1 MSLRKK
7 WKNFLIANNLK
18 ILSNNSRRITH
29 IMKSN
34 NDMIN
39 SVMYEVNEFEE
50 KKKHR
55 RKKLC
60 ISIGVFV
67 SLLICFGFIITKAI
81 V

>member
-1 MSLRKK
+1 
-7 WKNFLIANNLK
+7 
-18 ILSNNSRRITH
+18 
-29 IMKSN
+29 MKSN

-55 RKKLC
+55 RKKLR

-67 SLLICFGFIITKAI
+67 SLLRFLVFLAFHAHIYLRLGVLDNSRMYSELNLGSPENF

>member
-1 MSLRKK
+1 
-7 WKNFLIANNLK
+7 
-18 ILSNNSRRITH
+18 
-29 IMKSN
+29 MKSN

-60 ISIGVFV
+60 ISFGVFV